1 MGRSCHEFD
10 TYRLD
15 GTVQSCRLD
24 RTVPSYKRYAE
35 SVSNP
40 ATTNPRRSPAKREA
54 ILAAAT
60 DVFLREGYA
69 RASVDAIAA
78 AAGVGKQTI
87 YGHFGDKERL
97 FLAVVE
103 DARGSVGA
111 GAHAEADLVIDT
123 GDPKADLQG
132 AAKHLLRAI
141 TAPQVSAL
149 HRLTI
154 AESAHHPQLQQS
166 WRDDGATQAVI
177 DIVAGYLTN
186 LGERGLLDVPTPEL
200 TARQWL
206 MLLTAEA
213 QVRSLRGLQPLS
225 ELALADIAE
234 ETTDLILRA
243 CRPLK

>member
-1 MGRSCHEFD
+1 MSD
-10 TYRLD
+10 
-15 GTVQSCRLD
+15 
-24 RTVPSYKRYAE
+24 
-35 SVSNP
+35 P
-40 ATTNPRRSPAKREA
+40 ATTANPRRSPAKREA

-87 YGHFGDKERL
+87 YGHFGDKQRL

-103 DARGSVGA
+103 EARVSVGA
-111 GAHAEADLVIDT
+111 GAPAMAELVTDT
-123 GDPKADLQG
+123 GEPKADLRVAG
-132 AAKHLLRAI
+132 ERLLRAI

-154 AESAHHPQLQQS
+154 AESAHHPQLQRS
-166 WRDDGATQAVI
+166 WRDDGATAAVI
-177 DIVAGYLTN
+177 DVVARYLST
-186 LGERGLLDVPTPEL
+186 LGQRRQLDVPTPEL

-225 ELALADIAE
+225 ERDLADIAE

-243 CRPLK
+243 CRP